1 MSATVHIDELTPET
15 RARVLKQISDNESSG
30 TALAIFEPKSYT
42 PAEMLILSRIDSISA
57 KLKTLED
64 DIRLLWIDFDNLKTG
79 ETILGC
85 RTKKHRC

>member
-1 MSATVHIDELTPET
+1 MT
-15 RARVLKQISDNESSG
+15 N
-30 TALAIFEPKSYT
+30 ALAIIEPKNRASYT
-42 PAEMLILSRIDSISA
+42 PAEMRARSILSRMDSIAA